1 MNLKI
6 THSAIILS
14 ARGLR
19 VGDLVEVRSAD
30 EIMATL
36 DERGELENLPFM
48 PEMLK
53 FCGQRLTVDK
63 VAHKLCDT
71 MSGSGIHKMEN
82 AVHLTGSRCD
92 GTAHGGCQTA
102 CLLYWKEAWLKRVDD
117 AATAKSGDMP
127 AASIYRYWKSTHESS
142 PGLTASRATPA
153 RPPKCCG

>member
-1 MNLKI
+1 MFGRGNAAGALGNLNLKI

-30 EIMATL
+30 EIIATL

-71 MSGSGIHKMEN
+71 MYGSGLHKMEN
-82 AVHLTGSRCD
+82 AVHLTNSRSARR
-92 GTAHGGCQTA
+92 TAA
-102 CLLYWKEAWLKRVDD
+102 
-117 AATAKSGDMP
+117 
-127 AASIYRYWKSTHESS
+127 
-142 PGLTASRATPA
+142 A
-153 RPPKCCG
+153 RPHATSTGRKLGSSG

>member
-1 MNLKI
+1 M
-6 THSAIILS
+6 THSATIFS

-53 FCGQRLTVDK
+53 VRGQRLTVDK

-71 MSGSGIHKMEN
+71 MYGSGLHK
-82 AVHLTGSRCD
+82 TRC
-92 GTAHGGCQTA
+92 T
-102 CLLYWKEAWLKRVDD
+102 
-117 AATAKSGDMP
+117 
-127 AASIYRYWKSTHESS
+127 
-142 PGLTASRATPA
+142 
-153 RPPKCCG
+153 

>member
-1 MNLKI
+1 MTSNTTQHATTDTAK
-6 THSAIILS
+6 
-14 ARGLR
+14 GLR

-71 MSGSGIHKMEN
+71 ISGSGLHKMEN
-82 AVHLTGSRCD
+82 AVHLTDSRCD

-102 CLLYWKEAWLKRVDD
+102 CLLYWKEAWLKRVEPGRRC
-117 AATAKSGDMP
+117 KFGDCRP
-127 AASIYRYWKSTHESS
+127 HRSVVTGNQHTKGA
-142 PGLTASRATPA
+142 RA
-153 RPPKCCG
+153 